1 VSVALVFQQAKRMCL
16 ITVSFVA
23 CPVYYSYLQYL
34 INGTIFGKSDEY
46 KMCVLIFSETFLI
59 LKTMQRGMYVNTS
72 SCKVTV
78 ILVKFS
84 SNLAF
89 LGRFSENLQ
98 MSNFVKIR
106 PMEAK
111 LFHVGEQTD
120 EHTNRRDEANCLFSQ
135 ETISC
140 EKCRHTVD
148 WDFRL
153 QNGS

>member
-1 VSVALVFQQAKRMCL
+1 
-16 ITVSFVA
+16 
-23 CPVYYSYLQYL
+23 
-34 INGTIFGKSDEY
+34 
-46 KMCVLIFSETFLI
+46 
-59 LKTMQRGMYVNTS
+59 MYVHSS

-78 ILVKFS
+78 ILVRFS
-84 SNLAF
+84 SNLAV
-89 LGRFSENLQ
+89 LHRLSENPQ

-106 PMEAK
+106 PVEAE
-111 LFHVGEQTD
+111 LFHAGGQTD

-140 EKCRHTVD
+140 EKCRHSVD